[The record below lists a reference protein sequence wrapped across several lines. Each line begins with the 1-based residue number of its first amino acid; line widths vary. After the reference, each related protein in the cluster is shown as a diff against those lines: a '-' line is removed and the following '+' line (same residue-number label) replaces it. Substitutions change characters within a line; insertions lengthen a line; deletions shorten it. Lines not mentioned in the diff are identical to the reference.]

1 MIISAFSAL
10 VGMGGAPLA
19 SIKMGENNMEGAQKI
34 LGNATVLLLIV
45 SAILTAVF
53 LILTSRFFYTFGASK
68 DTIGYAMQYMT
79 IYVWGQCLSRL
90 RSVSTPFITAQG
102 AAKTSMMTV
111 LIGAVINIVLDQSL
125 SSA

>member
-53 LILTSRFFYTFGASK
+53 LILTSRFSLHLRREQGYHRLCNAVYDNLCVRDSVCPDCARSQRLYHRAGRGKDQYDDGA
-68 DTIGYAMQYMT
+68 DWRGH
-79 IYVWGQCLSRL
+79 
-90 RSVSTPFITAQG
+90 
-102 AAKTSMMTV
+102 
-111 LIGAVINIVLDQSL
+111 
-125 SSA
+125 